1 MRIQREQKYDQV
13 RLGWR
18 NTEDLVCTGVTG
30 AYLWHSGLR
39 RRHHLTLASAEL
51 PPFTLHEL
59 RHTHATLLLEVS
71 THAKVIQEQL
81 GHADAKTTMDT
92 YTHVIHTL
100 QENTASQFSS
110 LLDDKK
116 AAQPSGS

>member
-1 MRIQREQKYDQV
+1 M
-13 RLGWR
+13 
-18 NTEDLVCTGVTG
+18 TG

-39 RRHHLTLASAEL
+39 RRRHHLTLESADL
-51 PPFTLHEL
+51 PAVTLHGL
-59 RHTHATLLLEVS
+59 RHTHATLLLEIGA
-71 THAKVIQEQL
+71 HAKVIQERL

-100 QENTASQFSS
+100 QENTAIQFAA

-116 AAQPSGS
+116 TAQQSGS